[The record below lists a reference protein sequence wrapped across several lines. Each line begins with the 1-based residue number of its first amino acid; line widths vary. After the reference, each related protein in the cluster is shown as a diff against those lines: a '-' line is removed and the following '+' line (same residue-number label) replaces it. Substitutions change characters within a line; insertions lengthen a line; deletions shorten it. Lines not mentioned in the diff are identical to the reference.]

1 MSTPST
7 PELHQIAN
15 AYRDRPDF
23 APPEAT
29 PAEIEWRHSGWAA
42 RRDKIRLALA
52 AVSTTRGRLERW
64 DNCGACAVVEWSP
77 TRQRHRVTCWH
88 CRDRWCQ
95 ACQVAKRCEL
105 VRIVDGEKP
114 QEKLRFLT
122 CTLRHDDSALRP
134 KIKQLK
140 ESFRRLQR
148 SRWWKAR
155 VVGGVAVL
163 EVKRSEKKKWH
174 PHLHCIIDAAWMDKN
189 ELAEQWRIASRGSFV
204 VDIRIVTNEKHA
216 AGYIGKYVT
225 KGVDASVMND
235 PAALAEAIVAMRGA
249 RAFDVFGSWRGRRG
263 DAEPDDQCCDDHEE
277 NDWKPVATVR
287 QWLNAIKHNQPWAH
301 AIRTSL
307 LARHTQRQDTT

>member
-1 MSTPST
+1 MRTPTTS
-7 PELHQIAN
+7 ELHQLDN
-15 AYRDRPDF
+15 VYRDRPDF
-23 APPEAT
+23 APPTAT
-29 PAEIEWRHSGWAA
+29 PAEVEWRHSGWQS
-42 RRDKIRLALA
+42 RRDKLRLALA

-77 TRQRHRVTCWH
+77 ARQRHRVTCWH

-122 CTLRHDDSALRP
+122 FTLRHDDSALRP
-134 KIKQLK
+134 KVAQLK
-140 ESFRRLQR
+140 AAFRRLTR

-163 EVKRSEKKKWH
+163 EVKMSEKGRWH
-174 PHLHCIIDAAWMDKN
+174 PHLHCIVDAAWMDKG
-189 ELAEQWRIASRGSFV
+189 ELSDAWRIASKGSFV
-204 VDIRIVTNEKHA
+204 ADVRIVTNEKHA

-225 KGVDASVMND
+225 KGVDASVLNN
-235 PAALAEAIVAMRGA
+235 PAALAEAIAALRGS
-249 RAFDVFGSWRGRRG
+249 RTFDVFGSWRGRRG
-263 DAEPDDQCCDDHEE
+263 DVEPDGDCCTDHEV

-287 QWLNAIKHNQPWAH
+287 EWLTALNAKQPWAD

-307 LARHTQRQDTT
+307 LARNTKRQDGS